1 VSSLIPLNQ
10 CRRATKDRAARWKF
24 ADGRMKSARV
34 VIAGLSMALVAIV
47 AGASARASDQLAPFD
62 VRGDAI
68 EAPLGGLVGDAA
80 RGRLIV
86 KDRTIGNCLICHA
99 APEPDELFMGD
110 VAPPL
115 QGTGSRLTRG
125 QIRLRIV
132 DQSVINP
139 STVMPPYYRVQGL
152 RNVGPRWRG
161 QPGLTAQQVED
172 VVAYLA
178 TLKD

>member
-1 VSSLIPLNQ
+1 
-10 CRRATKDRAARWKF
+10 
-24 ADGRMKSARV
+24 MKSGCVA
-34 VIAGLSMALVAIV
+34 IAAFSTALVAIV
-47 AGASARASDQLAPFD
+47 AGDALRAADRLAPFE
-62 VRGDAI
+62 VRGNTI
-68 EAPLGGLVGDAA
+68 EAPLGGLVGDVE
-80 RGRLIV
+80 RGRQIV

-110 VAPPL
+110 VAPTL

-139 STVMPPYYRVQGL
+139 TTVMPPYYRVQGL

-172 VVAYLA
+172 VVAYLV